1 MKTKLSEPP
10 GLAFIVVDVLVCV
23 LAVYVWAV
31 RRQMHSLCAR
41 PVAQCV
47 MAMLVVLTLGQDSC
61 AANYVSALAVAVNLT
76 LIEHSQTFAVFQ
88 IATLL
93 GMYRSMHA
101 EHADFWHRGTAMA
114 LHMYMLLAHLDT
126 RSQNTLRLL
135 SRKLMYKQEWQLIK
149 LNQLREI
156 VFDDIWELPERFRL
170 HVICGEFTYNVN
182 EPLFLIRAIAR
193 MVWRPLLPLCILQM
207 LVQSLSVLEV
217 VLESRVLHC
226 LDSVSDYAW
235 HHGYVAA
242 LALLCLKAADTQRSR
257 LKDYINSEIDRAF
270 SAVELELFRLPLS
283 VNLRPVRTIYSFEG
297 YVQQLMYDLKSVQTL
312 LNRMFGILAAFWPV
326 YYRVGKLAFVPIAV
340 VVGITLIDRSFGAL
354 FGRKNE
360 WETRSKHHYRYDGR
374 VDEIFDGA
382 KSIKLF
388 GWEQMY
394 LDPKLQIKDVD
405 EDQKPWFA
413 FIVRFAWSAI
423 ELMSNLAS
431 NISSYVVIHYHTLN
445 ASAHTAKSFT
455 NANMHELNSHTET
468 LRFNVQWVF
477 YIMRRM
483 NSIVRNNIIIEKRL
497 KCQLANTLP
506 QSRVMSVGVV
516 PSVNLNECSFKWNT
530 TDTKPVLANVTLS
543 ASNGE
548 LVALVGKTGSG
559 KTSLLLSICGE
570 VEMDTGGGKV
580 VGRIGYLEQSPW
592 IMNDT
597 LRANVLFGREYDRKL
612 FKKVVHACALAEDIA
627 QWPDADLTVIGDR
640 GINISGGQRARLALA
655 RTLYSQA
662 DVYILDDPLSA
673 VDAHVK
679 RHIMEHVILDTGM
692 LGGKLR
698 IVSTH
703 LEHILPFAS
712 QIVRLDDDVVS
723 VTAQTPQQ
731 YQPVDAATHL
741 SDDEVSVSSSGTAVG
756 DTGMPSPPA
765 SPLKPKKTKDD
776 DEDKPVERK
785 WSNWENAVYV
795 YKLCGLTLV
804 AGIVLS
810 GFIRPI
816 SGFILDSLELTALKD
831 NSSTSFDRGAL
842 LWYLQLRMASSLS
855 ESFIEYMEIT
865 TNMLIAERYLE
876 SSVKHMFIHSLL
888 FAPMSFFD
896 STTRQEVSSVYNNGA
911 RVVSSRIPNFLMHE
925 LAYVLRIFLSVYHVA
940 CSTPYLL
947 VFVPLIGWV
956 TNKRDRLIDPTQ
968 TRLRKI
974 NRSMEISR
982 DRTSHVIADGKR
994 MIRLFGVESYF
1005 TNRYIE
1011 NHDESQRLGAPL
1023 DALHTLMYS
1032 ASAVIYS
1039 MGDMVISMML
1049 LLQSQISSFKTTSS
1063 EYITCQRLLHTLVS
1077 DTTRVVNFPSRVR
1090 TFSDSIDLYRQFTL
1104 IEPEAPYAV
1113 DNNSP
1118 PENWPEHGKVEFRNF
1133 SMRYHDDLGTA
1144 LDNIN
1149 LVINPGEKVGIVGR
1163 TGAGKSS
1170 LTKVLFRLVNTGI
1183 SGSIHIDGQDIS
1195 TIGLGDLRPRLGI
1208 IPQESTI
1215 FSGSYKQNLD
1225 PLREFTMEDIWA
1237 SLLKCNI
1244 AERVSPKVNRNSTD
1258 RDVIDNAFY
1267 KEELAEANERWSN
1280 ASWSVRLLLL
1290 LFMKWPKPTVRRWNI
1305 RQYGINRYCSSSS
1318 FSNGQQ
1324 QLFSLCRLLLRKRR
1338 IIILDE
1344 ATANVDLDTDKN
1356 IQRLI
1361 RDEFNECTVLTIA
1374 HRLETVMNSDRI
1386 VVMDKGKVVEVG
1398 PPKELIA
1405 KGGMFAELVQTS
1417 SFGS

>member
-1 MKTKLSEPP
+1 MKTKLLELPA
-10 GLAFIVVDVLVCV
+10 LAFIAVDALVCA
-23 LAVYVWAV
+23 LAVYVWTV
-31 RRQMHSLCAR
+31 RRKSPSLCAK
-41 PVAQCV
+41 PAAQCV
-47 MAMLVVLTLGQDSC
+47 MTMLVVLTLGQDSR
-61 AANYVSALAVAVNLT
+61 AASCLSALAVAVHLT

-93 GMYRSMHA
+93 GMYRVLHA
-101 EHADFWHRGTAMA
+101 EHADFWHRGTTMA
-114 LHMYMLLAHLDT
+114 LHMYMLLAHLDA
-126 RSQNTLRLL
+126 RSQNILRLL
-135 SRKLMYKQEWQLIK
+135 SETLMYKQEWQLIR
-149 LNQLREI
+149 LNRIREI

-170 HVICGEFTYNVN
+170 KAICGEFTYDVN
-182 EPLFLIRAIAR
+182 EPLFLIRAIVR
-193 MVWRPLLPLCILQM
+193 ITWRPLLPLCIVQILT
-207 LVQSLSVLEV
+207 QSLSVVEV
-217 VLESRVLHC
+217 ALESRVLHC
-226 LDSVSDYAW
+226 LDSASDYAW
-235 HHGYVAA
+235 YHGYIAA
-242 LALLCLKAADTQRSR
+242 LALLCLKAANTQRTR
-257 LKDYINSEIDRAF
+257 LNDYINSEIDRAF
-270 SAVELELFRLPLS
+270 SAVELEIFRLPLC
-283 VNLRPVRTIYSFEG
+283 VKLRETRTLYSFEG
-297 YVQQLMYDLKSVQTL
+297 HVRQLIYDLKGVQSLFT
-312 LNRMFGILAAFWPV
+312 RMFGILAAFWPV
-326 YYRVGKLAFVPIAV
+326 YYRVGLLAFVPIAV
-340 VVGITLIDRSFGAL
+340 VVGITLLDRGFGAL

-360 WETRSKHHYRYDGR
+360 WETPSKHHYHYDGR

-382 KSIKLF
+382 RSIKLF

-394 LDPKLQIKDVD
+394 LDPKLQIEDTD
-405 EDQKPWFA
+405 EDQRPWFA
-413 FIVRFAWSAI
+413 FIVRFVWSAI
-423 ELMSNLAS
+423 ELISNLAS
-431 NISSYVVIHYHTLN
+431 NISSYVVIHYYTLN
-445 ASAHTAKSFT
+445 ASAATAKSFT

-468 LRFNVQWVF
+468 LRYNVQWVF

-483 NSIVRNNIIIEKRL
+483 NLIISNNIIIEKRL
-497 KCQLANTLP
+497 KRQLVNILP
-506 QSRVMSVGVV
+506 QSRVVPAGVAPLV
-516 PSVNLNECSFKWNT
+516 ALNDCSFKWNKA
-530 TDTKPVLANVTLS
+530 DTKPVLANVTLG

-548 LVALVGKTGSG
+548 LVAVVGKTGSG

-570 VEMDTGGGKV
+570 VEMDAGGGQV

-597 LRANVLFGREYDRKL
+597 LRANVLFGREYDIKF

-662 DVYILDDPLSA
+662 DIYILDDPLSA

-679 RHIMEHVILDTGM
+679 RHIMDHVILDSG
-692 LGGKLR
+692 LLRNKLR

-712 QIVRLDDDVVS
+712 QIVRLDNHAVS
-723 VTAQTPQQ
+723 VTAQVPQQ

-756 DTGMPSPPA
+756 NTELPSPPA
-765 SPLKPKKTKDD
+765 SPLKPKINE
-776 DEDKPVERK
+776 DEDKDKPVKRQ

-795 YKLCGLTLV
+795 YKLCGLWLV

-816 SGFILDSLELTALKD
+816 CEFILNSLQFDALKD
-831 NSSTSFDRGAL
+831 NSNTSFNRSAL

-855 ESFIEYMEIT
+855 RSFIGYKEMT
-865 TNMLIAERYLE
+865 VNTLIAQRYLE
-876 SSVKHMFIHSLL
+876 NNIKHTFIHSLL

-911 RVVSSRIPNFLMHE
+911 RVMSSRIPNFLMHE

-940 CSTPYLL
+940 CSTPHLL
-947 VFVPLIGWV
+947 IFVPLIGWAIE
-956 TNKRDRLIDPTQ
+956 KRDRLIDPTWS
-968 TRLRKI
+968 RLYKI
-974 NRSMEISR
+974 DRSKEISR
-982 DRTSHVIADGKR
+982 NRTSHVIADGKR
-994 MIRLFGVESYF
+994 MIRLFGVEPYF

-1011 NHDESQRLGAPL
+1011 NHDESQRLQAPL
-1023 DALHTLMYS
+1023 DALHTLS
-1032 ASAVIYS
+1032 FSVCTVIYS
-1039 MGDMVISMML
+1039 VGDMVVSMML
-1049 LLQSQISSFKTTSS
+1049 LLQSQISDFKTTSS
-1063 EYITCQRLLHTLVS
+1063 EYITCQKLLYMLVT

-1090 TFSDSIDLYRQFTL
+1090 MFSDSVDLYRQFTL
-1104 IEPEAPYAV
+1104 IEPEAPYSLE
-1113 DNNSP
+1113 NNSP
-1118 PENWPEHGKVEFRNF
+1118 PVNWPQHGKIEFRDF
-1133 SMRYHDDLGTA
+1133 SMRYRDDLGVA

-1149 LVINPGEKVGIVGR
+1149 LVINPGEKIGVVGR

-1170 LTKVLFRLVNTGI
+1170 LAKVLFRLVNTGI
-1183 SGSIHIDGQDIS
+1183 SGSIHIDGLDIS
-1195 TIGLGDLRPRLGI
+1195 TIGLSDLRPRLGI

-1225 PLREFTMEDIWA
+1225 PLREFSMEDIWA

-1244 AERVSPKVNRNSTD
+1244 AERVSPKVNRNSRD

-1280 ASWSVRLLLL
+1280 ASWSVRVFLL
-1290 LFMKWPKPTVRRWNI
+1290 LFMKWPKPTVRRWKV
-1305 RQYGINRYCSSSS
+1305 QKHGINRYCSSYS

-1338 IIILDE
+1338 IILLDE
-1344 ATANVDLDTDKN
+1344 ATANMDLDTDKN

-1386 VVMDKGKVVEVG
+1386 VVMDKGQVAEVG

-1405 KGGMFAELVQTS
+1405 KGGLFADMVQTS
-1417 SFGS
+1417 SFGA

>member
-1 MKTKLSEPP
+1 MKTKLSKPP
-10 GLAFIVVDVLVCV
+10 VLAFIVADALVCV

-31 RRQMHSLCAR
+31 HRNKLSLCAR

-47 MAMLVVLTLGQDSC
+47 MAMLVVLTLGQGSH
-61 AANYVSALAVAVNLT
+61 AANYLSALAVAVHLT
-76 LIEHSQTFAVFQ
+76 LIQHPQTFAVFQ

-93 GMYRSMHA
+93 NMYRTLHA
-101 EHADFWHRGTAMA
+101 EHVDLWHRGTAMTMYA
-114 LHMYMLLAHLDT
+114 YMLLAHLDS

-135 SRKLMYKQEWQLIK
+135 TGKFMYKQEWQLIK
-149 LNQLREI
+149 LNRIREI

-170 HVICGEFTYNVN
+170 KAICGEFTYDVN
-182 EPLFLIRAIAR
+182 QPLFLIRAIAR
-193 MVWRPLLPLCILQM
+193 MIWRPLLPLCIVQM
-207 LVQSLSVLEV
+207 LVQSLSVVEV

-226 LDSVSDYAW
+226 LDSASEYAW
-235 HHGYVAA
+235 YHGYVAA
-242 LALLCLKAADTQRSR
+242 LALMCLRSADTQCTR

-270 SAVELELFRLPLS
+270 SAVELEIFRLPLS
-283 VNLRPVRTIYSFEG
+283 VKLRATRTTYSFEG
-297 YVQQLMYDLKSVQTL
+297 YVQQLIYDLKGVQSL
-312 LNRMFGILAAFWPV
+312 LSRMFGILAAFWPV
-326 YYRVGKLAFVPIAV
+326 YYRVGGLAFVPIAV

-354 FGRKNE
+354 FGRKHE
-360 WETRSKHHYRYDGR
+360 WTTRSKHHYRYDGR

-394 LDPKLQIKDVD
+394 LDPNLQIKDLD
-405 EDQKPWFA
+405 EDRKPWFA
-413 FIVRFAWSAI
+413 FIVRFAWTAI
-423 ELMSNLAS
+423 ELISMLAS

-445 ASAHTAKSFT
+445 ATAATAKSFT

-468 LRFNVQWVF
+468 LRHNVQWIF

-483 NSIVRNNIIIEKRL
+483 SSIFSNNIIIEKRL

-506 QSRVMSVGVV
+506 QSCVV
-516 PSVNLNECSFKWNT
+516 PTGIAPSVAMNKCSFKWHT
-530 TDTKPVLANVTLS
+530 TDTKPVLANVTLGV
-543 ASNGE
+543 SNGE
-548 LVALVGKTGSG
+548 LVAVVGKTGSG

-570 VEMDTGGGKV
+570 VEMDAGSGQI

-597 LRANVLFGREYDRKL
+597 LRANVLFGREYDSAF
-612 FKKVVHACALAEDIA
+612 FKKVVHACALADDIA
-627 QWPDADLTVIGDR
+627 QWPDGDLTVIGDR

-655 RTLYSQA
+655 RTLYLQA
-662 DVYILDDPLSA
+662 DVYVLDDPLSA

-712 QIVRLDDDVVS
+712 QIVRLDDHTAT
-723 VTAQTPQQ
+723 VTTQVPQK
-731 YQPVDAATHL
+731 YQPVNAATHL
-741 SDDEVSVSSSGTAVG
+741 SDDEASVSSSATAVG
-756 DTGMPSPPA
+756 DTGLPSPPA
-765 SPLKPKKTKDD
+765 SPVKPKQNDD
-776 DEDKPVERK
+776 DKPVERK

-795 YKLCGLTLV
+795 YKLCGLWLV

-816 SGFILDSLELTALKD
+816 SEFILNSLELTALKD
-831 NSSTSFDRGAL
+831 NSNTSFDRGAL

-855 ESFIEYMEIT
+855 ESFINYAEMT
-865 TNMLIAERYLE
+865 ANMLIAERYLE
-876 SSVKHMFIHSLL
+876 SSVKQTFIQSLL

-925 LAYVLRIFLSVYHVA
+925 LAYVLRIFLSIYHVA
-940 CSTPYLL
+940 RSTPYLL
-947 VFVPLIGWV
+947 IFVPLVGWA
-956 TNKRDRLIDPTQ
+956 TEKRDCLIEPAL

-974 NRSMEISR
+974 DRSMKISR
-982 DRTSHVIADGKR
+982 DRTSHVIAGGKR

-1011 NHDESQRLGAPL
+1011 DHDESQRLRAPL
-1023 DALHTLMYS
+1023 SALCTLTYS
-1032 ASAVIYS
+1032 ACIVIYS
-1039 MGDMVISMML
+1039 IGDMIVSMLL
-1049 LLQSQISSFKTTSS
+1049 LLQSQISDFKTTSS
-1063 EYITCQRLLHTLVS
+1063 EYITCQRLLRTLVV
-1077 DTTRVVNFPSRVR
+1077 DTTRVVNFPSRVQ

-1104 IEPEAPYAV
+1104 IEPEAPYIV
-1113 DNNSP
+1113 ENSRP
-1118 PENWPEHGKVEFRNF
+1118 LTNWPEHGKIEFRDF
-1133 SMRYHDDLGTA
+1133 SMQYRDDLGA
-1144 LDNIN
+1144 VLDNIN
-1149 LVINPGEKVGIVGR
+1149 LVINPGEKIGIVGR

-1170 LTKVLFRLVNTGI
+1170 LAKVLFRLVNTGI
-1183 SGSIHIDGQDIS
+1183 SGSIYIDGQDIS

-1225 PLREFTMEDIWA
+1225 PLREFSMEEIWA
-1237 SLLKCNI
+1237 ALLKCNI
-1244 AERVSPKVNRNSTD
+1244 AERVSPKTNRNSTD
-1258 RDVIDNAFY
+1258 RNVVDNAFY
-1267 KEELAEANERWSN
+1267 KEELAEAEERWSS
-1280 ASWSVRLLLL
+1280 ASWSVRVLLL

-1305 RQYGINRYCSSSS
+1305 QPHGINRYCSSSS

-1361 RDEFNECTVLTIA
+1361 RDEFGDCTVLTIA

-1398 PPKELIA
+1398 PPNELIA

-1417 SFGS
+1417 SFGT

>member
-1 MKTKLSEPP
+1 MKTNLLELP
-10 GLAFIVVDVLVCV
+10 GLAFIVVDALVCA
-23 LAVYVWAV
+23 LAVYVWVV
-31 RRQMHSLCAR
+31 RRKTLSRCAR

-47 MAMLVVLTLGQDSC
+47 MAMLVVLTLGQDSRT
-61 AANYVSALAVAVNLT
+61 ANCLSALAVAVHLT

-93 GMYRSMHA
+93 GMYRALHA
-101 EHADFWHRGTAMA
+101 EHAEFWHRGTTMA
-114 LHMYMLLAHLDT
+114 LHMYMLLAHLDP
-126 RSQNTLRLL
+126 RSQNILRLL
-135 SRKLMYKQEWQLIK
+135 SETLMYKQEWQLIR
-149 LNQLREI
+149 LNRIREI
-156 VFDDIWELPERFRL
+156 VFEDIWELPERFRL
-170 HVICGEFTYNVN
+170 KAICGEFTYDVN

-193 MVWRPLLPLCILQM
+193 IAWRPLLPLCIVQILT
-207 LVQSLSVLEV
+207 QSLSVVEV
-217 VLESRVLHC
+217 ALESRVLHC
-226 LDSVSDYAW
+226 LDSASDYAW
-235 HHGYVAA
+235 YHGYIVA
-242 LALLCLKAADTQRSR
+242 LALLCLKAANTQRTR
-257 LKDYINSEIDRAF
+257 LNDYINSEIDRAF
-270 SAVELELFRLPLS
+270 SAVELEIFRLPLC
-283 VNLRPVRTIYSFEG
+283 VKLRATRTTYSFEG
-297 YVQQLMYDLKSVQTL
+297 HVRQLLYDLKGVQTL
-312 LNRMFGILAAFWPV
+312 FTRMFGILAAFWPV
-326 YYRVGKLAFVPIAV
+326 YYRVGLLAFVPIAV
-340 VVGITLIDRSFGAL
+340 VVGITLLDRGFGAL

-360 WETRSKHHYRYDGR
+360 WETPSKHHYHYDGR

-382 KSIKLF
+382 RSIKLF

-394 LDPKLQIKDVD
+394 LDPKLQIEDTD

-413 FIVRFAWSAI
+413 FIVRFVWSAI
-423 ELMSNLAS
+423 ELITNLAS
-431 NISSYVVIHYHTLN
+431 NISSYVVIHYYTLN
-445 ASAHTAKSFT
+445 ASAATAKSFT
-455 NANMHELNSHTET
+455 NTNMHELNSHTET
-468 LRFNVQWVF
+468 LRYNVQWVF

-483 NSIVRNNIIIEKRL
+483 NLIVSNNIIIEKRL
-497 KCQLANTLP
+497 KRQLVNTLP
-506 QSRVMSVGVV
+506 QSRVVPAGVA
-516 PSVNLNECSFKWNT
+516 PSVALNDCSFKWNM
-530 TDTKPVLANVTLS
+530 TDTKPVLANVTLG

-548 LVALVGKTGSG
+548 LVAVVGKTGSG

-570 VEMDTGGGKV
+570 IEMDAGSGQV

-597 LRANVLFGREYDRKL
+597 LRANVLFGREYDIKF

-662 DVYILDDPLSA
+662 DIYILDDPLSA

-679 RHIMEHVILDTGM
+679 RHIMEHVILDSG
-692 LGGKLR
+692 LLSNKLR

-712 QIVRLDDDVVS
+712 QIVRLDDNVVS
-723 VTAQTPQQ
+723 VTAQVPQQ
-731 YQPVDAATHL
+731 YQPVDTSTHL

-756 DTGMPSPPA
+756 DTGLPSPPA
-765 SPLKPKKTKDD
+765 SPLKPKINE
-776 DEDKPVERK
+776 DEDKDKDKPVKRQ

-795 YKLCGLTLV
+795 YKLCGPWLV

-816 SGFILDSLELTALKD
+816 CEFILNSLQFDALKD
-831 NSSTSFDRGAL
+831 NSNTSFNRSAL

-855 ESFIEYMEIT
+855 KSFIGYMEMT
-865 TNMLIAERYLE
+865 ANMLIAERYLE
-876 SSVKHMFIHSLL
+876 KSIKHTFIHSLL

-911 RVVSSRIPNFLMHE
+911 RVMSSQIPNFLMHE

-940 CSTPYLL
+940 CSTPHLL
-947 VFVPLIGWV
+947 IFVPLIGWAID
-956 TNKRDRLIDPTQ
+956 KRDRLIDPTW

-974 NRSMEISR
+974 DRSMEINRS
-982 DRTSHVIADGKR
+982 RTSHVIGDGKR

-1011 NHDESQRLGAPL
+1011 NHDESQRLQAPL
-1023 DALHTLMYS
+1023 DALHTLS
-1032 ASAVIYS
+1032 FSVSTVIYS
-1039 MGDMVISMML
+1039 VGDMVISMML
-1049 LLQSQISSFKTTSS
+1049 LLQSQISDFKTTSS
-1063 EYITCQRLLHTLVS
+1063 EYITCERLLRMLVT
-1077 DTTRVVNFPSRVR
+1077 DTTRVVNFPSRVQM
-1090 TFSDSIDLYRQFTL
+1090 FSDSIDLYRQFTL
-1104 IEPEAPYAV
+1104 IEPEAPYSLE
-1113 DNNSP
+1113 NNSP
-1118 PENWPEHGKVEFRNF
+1118 PVNWPQHGKIEFRDF
-1133 SMRYHDDLGTA
+1133 SMRYRDDLGVA

-1149 LVINPGEKVGIVGR
+1149 LVVNPGEKIGIVGR

-1170 LTKVLFRLVNTGI
+1170 LAKVLFRLVNTGI
-1183 SGSIHIDGQDIS
+1183 SGSIHIDGLDIS
-1195 TIGLGDLRPRLGI
+1195 TIGLSDLRPRLGI

-1225 PLREFTMEDIWA
+1225 PLREFSMEEIWA

-1244 AERVSPKVNRNSTD
+1244 AERVSPKVNRNSRD
-1258 RDVIDNAFY
+1258 RDVVDNAFY

-1280 ASWSVRLLLL
+1280 ASWSVRVLLL
-1290 LFMKWPKPTVRRWNI
+1290 LFMKWPKPTVRRWKV
-1305 RQYGINRYCSSSS
+1305 QKHGINRYCSSYS

-1324 QLFSLCRLLLRKRR
+1324 QLFSLCRLMLRKRR
-1338 IIILDE
+1338 IILLDE
-1344 ATANVDLDTDKN
+1344 ATANMDLDTDKN

-1361 RDEFNECTVLTIA
+1361 RDEFNKCTVLTIA

-1386 VVMDKGKVVEVG
+1386 VVMDKGKIVEVG

-1405 KGGMFAELVQTS
+1405 KGGVFADMVQT
-1417 SFGS
+1417 